1 MSESSASDA
10 LAAGVASRASKLAD
24 RREEGGREMN
34 AGIKRSFAI
43 ATACL
48 GMTATAV
55 VAEDSAQEQSVRGAA
70 SASLASRV
78 AVGYRINPVE
88 LRLRGKNTLLVGLG
102 SYLVN
107 AGGGCNDCHTHPS
120 FAPGGD
126 PFKGE
131 TEIINT
137 AQYLAGGRQFG
148 PITSSNITPDEN
160 GRPAGLTFEEFEHL
174 LRTGEDEGEIMQ
186 VMPWNVYAKM
196 TRFDLRAIYEYLS
209 AIPSLPDNPEPGP

>member
-1 MSESSASDA
+1 
-10 LAAGVASRASKLAD
+10 
-24 RREEGGREMN
+24 MN
-34 AGIKRSFAI
+34 LRIIRSFGI

-48 GMTATAV
+48 GLTATAV
-55 VAEDSAQEQSVRGAA
+55 VADDSSEEHSMRAAA

-88 LRLRGKNTLLVGLG
+88 LRLRGKNRLLVGLG

-107 AGGGCNDCHTHPS
+107 ASGGCNDCHTHPP

-137 AQYLAGGRQFG
+137 SQFLAGGRQFG
-148 PITSSNITPDEN
+148 PITATNITPDEH

-174 LRTGEDEGEIMQ
+174 LRTGEDERGEILQ
-186 VMPWNVYAKM
+186 VMPWNVYGKM
-196 TRFDLRAIYEYLS
+196 TRFDLRAIYEYLR

>member
-1 MSESSASDA
+1 
-10 LAAGVASRASKLAD
+10 
-24 RREEGGREMN
+24 MN
-34 AGIKRSFAI
+34 MKIMRSFGI

-48 GMTATAV
+48 GLTAMAIAADDP
-55 VAEDSAQEQSVRGAA
+55 AEEQATRAAA
-70 SASLASRV
+70 SESFASRV
-78 AVGYRINPVE
+78 AVGYQVNPVE
-88 LRLRGKNTLLVGLG
+88 LDLRGKNRLLVGLG

-137 AQYLAGGRQFG
+137 AQFLSGGRQFG
-148 PITSSNITPDEN
+148 PITSANITPDEH

-174 LRTGEDEGEIMQ
+174 LRTGQDDGEILQ
-186 VMPWNVYAKM
+186 VMPWNVYGKM

>member
-1 MSESSASDA
+1 
-10 LAAGVASRASKLAD
+10 
-24 RREEGGREMN
+24 MN
-34 AGIKRSFAI
+34 LGIIRSFGL

-48 GMTATAV
+48 GLAATAV
-55 VAEDSAQEQSVRGAA
+55 VADDSAQEQSARAA
-70 SASLASRV
+70 AHESLASRA

-88 LRLRGKNTLLVGLG
+88 LRLRGKNRLLVGLG

-137 AQYLAGGRQFG
+137 AQFLTGGRQFG
-148 PITSSNITPDEN
+148 PTTSANITPDEN

-174 LRTGEDEGEIMQ
+174 LRTGEEEDGEILQ
-186 VMPWNVYAKM
+186 VMPWNVYGKL